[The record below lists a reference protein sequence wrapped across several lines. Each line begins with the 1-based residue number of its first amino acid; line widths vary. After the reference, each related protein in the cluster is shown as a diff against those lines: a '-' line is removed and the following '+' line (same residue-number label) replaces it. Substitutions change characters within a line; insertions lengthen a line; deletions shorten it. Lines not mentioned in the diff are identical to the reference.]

1 MSHAEQ
7 SEFTGTR
14 KAAILLS
21 LLGED
26 AAAPILRNL
35 PDDDVE
41 RITEEVTNLGHVPL
55 EVTLLVLEEYH
66 QMMTAQEFIAVGGQD
81 VAVRLLVKAFGENGA
96 KDMVDRLARQDEDR
110 SFRPDAFR
118 KADPQQLAR
127 FLAGEHSQTRALILS
142 HLDGKQAA
150 ALLMKLEPEVRADCV
165 RRLANLGQFSPEVA
179 AKVSTVLNRRLRSVG
194 DQSRRANTGFRNI
207 AELMNRLDPLTA
219 REILE
224 TIDRDEPKLAIN
236 IRDLM
241 FTFDNFLEV
250 PEHEMRELMNTI
262 DKKTLMVA
270 LKGASE
276 DLKSHFYR
284 TMSSRAVEMMKEDS
298 EVMGPVRSKDV
309 AKAQAEIVAIARKL
323 EAEGK
328 IVLKSEG
335 EDEYVLEC
343 GVQRSAGR
351 AVCRAAVS
359 GYRRAWAG
367 GAGSRRWRRAGEEG
381 TRTAGLGSRDHRG
394 GVCRADCERAS
405 RSDGTGGAEAEPGAG
420 AKGGCGAV
428 GDRPDDPRV

>member
-1 MSHAEQ
+1 MSEMEQAEF
-7 SEFTGTR
+7 SGTR

-35 PDDDVE
+35 PDEDLE

-55 EVTLLVLEEYH
+55 EVSLLVLEEYN

-96 KDMVDRLARQDEDR
+96 KDMVDRLARQDDNR
-110 SFRPDAFR
+110 TFRPDAFR

-150 ALLMKLEPEVRADCV
+150 ALLMKMEPEVRADCV

-179 AKVSTVLNRRLRSVG
+179 ARVSTVLHRRLRSAG
-194 DQSRRANTGFRNI
+194 DQTKRSDSGFRNI
-207 AELMNRLDPLTA
+207 ADLMNRLDPMA
-219 REILE
+219 SKEILDNIE
-224 TIDRDEPKLAIN
+224 QEEPKLAIS

-250 PEHEMRELMNTI
+250 PEQEMRELMNAI
-262 DKKTLMVA
+262 DKNTLMIA

-276 DLKSHFYR
+276 DLRSHFYR

-309 AKAQAEIVAIARKL
+309 AKAQGEIVAIARKL

-328 IVLKSEG
+328 IVLKSQG
-335 EDEYVLEC
+335 EDEYVL
-343 GVQRSAGR
+343 
-351 AVCRAAVS
+351 
-359 GYRRAWAG
+359 
-367 GAGSRRWRRAGEEG
+367 
-381 TRTAGLGSRDHRG
+381 
-394 GVCRADCERAS
+394 
-405 RSDGTGGAEAEPGAG
+405 
-420 AKGGCGAV
+420 
-428 GDRPDDPRV
+428 